1 MYTELRTTPRAIAGQ
16 GVSKDDYVKTVL
28 DVLKAHNTDSTN
40 SMRAFLIL
48 SIDRRNTADEAE
60 HVVDLA
66 IKYQSAG
73 VVGIDLCG
81 DPAKGDVRIFG
92 DAVARAKA
100 AGLKVTLHF
109 AESQL
114 SASDTELHTL
124 LSWMPDRLGH
134 VIHVKDEFQAM
145 IKQRN
150 IGVELCLSC
159 NVHAKMITGTYS
171 DHHFGIWRHS
181 TVPVALAVC
190 FAPWLGVTPVVTDL
204 FADR

>member
-1 MYTELRTTPRAIAGQ
+1 M
-16 GVSKDDYVKTVL
+16 L
-28 DVLKAHNTDSTN
+28 DVLSAHNADSTN
-40 SMRAFLIL
+40 TMRAFLIL
-48 SIDRRNTADEAE
+48 SIDRRNTAHEAQD
-60 HVVDLA
+60 VVDLA
-66 IKYQSAG
+66 IKHRAAG

-100 AGLKVTLHF
+100 AGLKITLHF
-109 AESQL
+109 AESPP
-114 SASDTELHTL
+114 SSSDTELHTL

-159 NVHAKMITGTYS
+159 NVHAKMITGSYS
-171 DHHFGIWRHS
+171 DHHFGMWRHS
-181 TVPVALAVC
+181 TVPVALAVGL
-190 FAPWLGVTPVVTDL
+190 APLRRVTTAVTNV
-204 FADR
+204 FAD